1 MRRYHAGIVD
11 SSRQTMPLESFTIGK
26 VIGKGSYGEVYLAK
40 HRKDRKQYVMKK
52 VDLSKASERE
62 RKAAEQEAK
71 LLSQLRHPNI
81 VSYRESFQDESGF
94 LYIIMNFCEGGDLYT
109 KLKAQSKEG
118 KVLEETQ
125 VVEWFVQIAMALQY
139 MHERNVLH
147 RDLKTQNIF
156 LTKSKI
162 IKVGDLGIARVLE
175 TSYDMA
181 TTMIGTPYYM
191 SPELFSNKPYNHK
204 SDVWALGCCLYEMCT
219 LRHAFN
225 AKDMSSLVY
234 KILKG
239 KIPPLP
245 SNYSTDLRGI
255 VQSML
260 ELEPEK
266 RPSASRLL
274 RHTYIKKQISLF
286 LEGTKN
292 RQKQKIV
299 SKEERTASAKS
310 KSSSSEP
317 PKLDSGYVGSVLEAS
332 IATVSAVDCVLI
344 DEKSAKQ
351 SPKPSS
357 RNDHGRSSVDSTSS
371 SNSSSEKGRTE
382 VDVKKTEQKN
392 VVDLKQKELI
402 RQQMGERKK
411 SAGSERT
418 SNKQSVKERGGE
430 GKDVPVRRSSEDVKK
445 AAGLEEK
452 RGKPSPAKSRT
463 PKAERPLPQPPK
475 GGPPGGDLPASRSPR
490 ARRRYKVTSSSHAAR
505 SQYAE
510 EEEEEEEDDKS
521 NADSESS
528 AKYVSES
535 TPSSGLSARERRRLK
550 QKQKGDKNVPTPP
563 SAPVLPSPSEVI
575 AAKVKR
581 SQESSPGATPR
592 QGSAGGDPRR
602 QLSSEGFDIPDGA
615 RPVVRQGSGNVS
627 NTESVE
633 QDSDSDSELE
643 EINMDEPSASAQ
655 RNPRRQSDVTSLITA
670 LDTTLKMSN
679 AGADRDSPDVDAVL
693 ETPEEEE
700 PLDVPFG
707 GSPTASGRLR
717 DRIERLR
724 RECLRG
730 IGEDLL
736 IEAYN
741 IINTQEEDYVE
752 EALVRLMG
760 RENFEK
766 YGGTVWQLKF
776 LEEYKM
782 H

>member
-1 MRRYHAGIVD
+1 
-11 SSRQTMPLESFTIGK
+11 MPLESFTIGK
-26 VIGKGSYGEVYLAK
+26 VIGKGSYGEVNLVK

-52 VDLSKASERE
+52 VDLSKASSRE

-81 VSYRESFQDESGF
+81 VSYRESFQDDSGF
-94 LYIIMNFCEGGDLYT
+94 LYIVMNFCEGGDLYT

-118 KVLEETQ
+118 KILEETQ

-175 TSYDMA
+175 TSSDMA
-181 TTMIGTPYYM
+181 TTLIGTPYYM

-245 SNYSTDLRGI
+245 SNYSSDLCAI

-274 RHTYIKKQISLF
+274 RHTYIKKQIALF

-292 RQKQKIV
+292 RQKQKTV
-299 SKEERTASAKS
+299 SKQERVSSAKS
-310 KSSSSEP
+310 KSSSSQSS
-317 PKLDSGYVGSVLEAS
+317 KSDSGYGGSRLEAA
-332 IATVSAVDCVLI
+332 IATISAVDCVI
-344 DEKSAKQ
+344 DDEKPAKK

-357 RNDHGRSSVDSTSS
+357 RNDQERSSVDSTSS
-371 SNSSSEKGRTE
+371 SSGSSEKGRTE
-382 VDVKKTEQKN
+382 VNVKKTEEKN
-392 VVDLKQKELI
+392 AVDLKQRELI
-402 RQQMGERKK
+402 RKQMAERKK
-411 SAGSERT
+411 SAGSEKT
-418 SNKQSVKERGGE
+418 SNKQAVKQRGVEGDISVRK
-430 GKDVPVRRSSEDVKK
+430 SAEDVKK
-445 AAGLEEK
+445 AAAMEEK
-452 RGKPSPAKSRT
+452 RLLPSPGKSKT
-463 PKAERPLPQPPK
+463 PKAESHQLQRPLPQPPK

-505 SQYAE
+505 SHYAEEQE
-510 EEEEEEEDDKS
+510 EEEEEEEDKS
-521 NADSESS
+521 TADSETSS
-528 AKYVSES
+528 KSVSES
-535 TPSSGLSARERRRLK
+535 TPLSGLSARERRRLK
-550 QKQKGDKNVPTPP
+550 QRQKGDKNGVPTPP
-563 SAPVLPSPSEVI
+563 SVPVLPSPSEVI

-581 SQESSPGATPR
+581 SQESYQGATPR
-592 QGSAGGDPRR
+592 QGSAVGDPRR
-602 QLSSEGFDIPDGA
+602 QLSAEGFDIPDGA
-615 RPVVRQGSGNVS
+615 RPIIRQESNVS
-627 NTESVE
+627 NAESVE
-633 QDSDSDSELE
+633 QDSDTDSELE
-643 EINMDEPSASAQ
+643 EISLDEPSAHAQ
-655 RNPRRQSDVTSLITA
+655 RKPRRQSDVTSLISA
-670 LDTTLKMSN
+670 LDTTLKLSN
-679 AGADRDSPDVDAVL
+679 VGADRESPDVDTV
-693 ETPEEEE
+693 PERPEDDE

-707 GSPTASGRLR
+707 GSPTTSGRLR
-717 DRIERLR
+717 DRIDRLR
-724 RECLRG
+724 RECIRG

-736 IEAYN
+736 IKAYN
-741 IINTQEEDYVE
+741 IIDTQQEDDVE
-752 EALVRLMG
+752 EALGRLMG
-760 RENFEK
+760 RENFER
-766 YGGTVWQLKF
+766 YGGPIWQLKF
-776 LEEYKM
+776 CESFKVN
-782 H
+782 